1 MLFPTDSKS
10 GNLIPGQIQKGE
22 MLFPPDKKRK
32 YNFMRMMNRQKQKG
46 QNKAPPYFDR
56 KLETL
61 NIHGRKKSPG
71 E

>member
-1 MLFPTDSKS
+1 MLFPTDTKS

-22 MLFPPDKKRK
+22 MLFPAGKKRK
-32 YNFMRMMNRQKQKG
+32 SNFMSMMNGQKRKG

-56 KLETL
+56 KLEIF
-61 NIHGRKKSPG
+61 NSHGRKKSPG